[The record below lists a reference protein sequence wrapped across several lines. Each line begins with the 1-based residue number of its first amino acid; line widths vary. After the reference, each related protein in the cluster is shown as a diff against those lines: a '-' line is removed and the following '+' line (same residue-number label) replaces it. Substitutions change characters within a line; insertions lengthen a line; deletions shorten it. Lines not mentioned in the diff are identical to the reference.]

1 MFATSCCILFADVVT
16 DLPVDAS
23 SVYVRIPQPK
33 TNMNWYDFVK
43 ATPTWA
49 KKLEKEMGIGRTQV
63 CGSFSLRDNN
73 NKMIE

>member
-1 MFATSCCILFADVVT
+1 M
-16 DLPVDAS
+16 DAS

-43 ATPTWA
+43 ANPTWA

-63 CGSFSLRDNN
+63 DKN
-73 NKMIE
+73 